1 MAPRVLVLKSGVT
14 DEALRSAHGDYDDW
28 FRAAVGERVEL
39 EVWPAFEGGEL
50 PDPGGYDGA
59 LITGSPRSVRDGD
72 AWIAAMGRWALDAA
86 AGGLPVLAVCFGH
99 QIVGELLGGWVDENP
114 AGLEVG
120 TISVALTEAG
130 RADPL
135 FAGLPPVIAVQST
148 HRDSLVRPPSGATRL
163 GGNANTSWQAFAAG
177 DRLRAVQF
185 HPELTRAIAETLMRS
200 RGQLQCGRLAA
211 SDHGRRI
218 LHNWIDAW
226 VDPQ

>member
-1 MAPRVLVLKSGVT
+1 M
-14 DEALRSAHGDYDDW
+14 
-28 FRAAVGERVEL
+28 
-39 EVWPAFEGGEL
+39 
-50 PDPGGYDGA
+50 
-59 LITGSPRSVRDGD
+59 
-72 AWIAAMGRWALDAA
+72 
-86 AGGLPVLAVCFGH
+86 
-99 QIVGELLGGWVDENP
+99 
-114 AGLEVG
+114 
-120 TISVALTEAG
+120 
-130 RADPL
+130 
-135 FAGLPPVIAVQST
+135 IAVQST